1 MPFLLTLRI
10 KLLQARSCLT
20 DTCNPVGFL
29 ADRGQ
34 QKAAYTFLAI
44 AWGAVAV
51 FKLFAT
57 HQFTDFAF
65 GIANPGTGIQGL
77 TRLAGFS
84 SLAPAAAAYT
94 LAV

>member
-1 MPFLLTLRI
+1 M
-10 KLLQARSCLT
+10 
-20 DTCNPVGFL
+20 
-29 ADRGQ
+29 ADKGQ

-65 GIANPGTGIQGL
+65 GIASPGVGIQGL

-84 SLAPAAAAYT
+84 SLAPAVAAYT
-94 LAV
+94 LAVCTSTSLHRWYNVQFYGIIMDGA